1 MDSFDTESIQAVGQ
15 MITDTIDFEQSQDL
29 GRVVV
34 KDGVDERLDTL
45 RYQYNGMEDM
55 LGRAA
60 RDLAD
65 SIFPEGANQPSLNI
79 VYFPQIGYLISVPSV
94 TRLISVDGISESGI
108 SEEEVGPE
116 FVGDDWE
123 FAFSTATT
131 WYYKNPGVIEM
142 DEHYGDTYG
151 MIGGKFLKKYE

>member
-1 MDSFDTESIQAVGQ
+1 MGNFDIESLQAVGQ
-15 MITDTIDFEQSQDL
+15 MVTDTIDFDQSHDL

-34 KDGVDERLDTL
+34 KDGVDERLDEM

-65 SIFPEGANQPSLNI
+65 SISPTGANPPPLNI
-79 VYFPQIGYLISVPSV
+79 VYFPQIGYLISVPS
-94 TRLISVDGISESGI
+94 ISRSTDISETDREN
-108 SEEEVGPE
+108 SEAEVGPE

-131 WYYKNPGVIEM
+131 WYYKNPGVKQM
-142 DEHYGDTYG
+142 DDHYGDTYG
-151 MIGGKFLKKYE
+151 LIGGRSH